1 MRSRTAPGLPRG
13 FNSAETTT
21 LVSVKHSIRAIM
33 RGTLDPRQHSMNP
46 GRNEPCPCGSG
57 RKYKH
62 CCGAPEAAPPESP
75 EDLQWRRLR
84 RAIEPLPVELLR
96 FSGDYFG
103 PMGLAEAW
111 DEFTGWEDV
120 PFDARS
126 PHIPVFMPWFFH
138 NWTPDLPD
146 TEVRMEARA
155 ELTAAQAY
163 LARKGRRL
171 DPLAR
176 RYLEACVGAPFSFFD
191 ASACEPGRGFTL
203 RDILTGEECRVTERS
218 ASRSVHAGDVLF
230 AKIARLEGLAVMEAC
245 STVIIPPDRKLPVL
259 ELRKHMREA
268 EAQLPSSAMADWE
281 MELIGTYLELA
292 DVLLNPQPP
301 QLQNTDGEALA
312 FHKLVFEIE
321 SPRAAFDALKGLA
334 LDADDAE
341 LLGEAE
347 RDENGVLRRVQFP
360 WQKRGNAKH
369 KGWDNTVLGTLGIDG
384 SRLTAE
390 VNSEQ
395 RAKLI
400 REIIEEHL
408 GSKAKHLATEIQSTE
423 AMLKRAAEGGDSE
436 EARASREEHE
446 RLAALPEV
454 RQAIAAQMR
463 AHFEQWADQEIPA
476 LGGQTPRQAVK
487 DPEGREMVAA
497 LILKMERDG
506 AAMSPPI
513 DASIVRELRQRLG
526 V

>member
-1 MRSRTAPGLPRG
+1 
-13 FNSAETTT
+13 
-21 LVSVKHSIRAIM
+21 
-33 RGTLDPRQHSMNP
+33 MNR

-62 CCGAPEAAPPESP
+62 CCGAPKAAPSESP

-84 RAIEPLPVELLR
+84 RAIEPLNMELLR
-96 FSGDYFG
+96 FSKDYFG
-103 PMGLAEAW
+103 PEGLAEAW

-120 PFDARS
+120 PFDAHSR
-126 PHIPVFMPWFFH
+126 HIPVFMPWFFH

-146 TEVRMEARA
+146 TEVRVEARA
-155 ELTAAQAY
+155 EVTAAQAY

-176 RYLEACVGAPFSFFD
+176 RYLEACAGVPFSFYD
-191 ASACEPGRGFTL
+191 VSACEPGRGFTL
-203 RDILTGEECRVTERS
+203 RDIFSGEESRVTERS
-218 ASRSVHAGDVLF
+218 ASRSVSAGDVLF

-245 STVIIPPDRKLPVL
+245 SSVIIPPDRKWPVL
-259 ELRKHMREA
+259 ELRKRIRKV
-268 EAQLPSSAMADWE
+268 EAQLPSSGMADRE
-281 MELIGTYLELA
+281 MALIGTYRELA
-292 DVLLNPQPP
+292 SALLNPQPP
-301 QLQNTDGEALA
+301 QLQNTDGEALS

-341 LLGEAE
+341 LLAE
-347 RDENGVLRRVQFP
+347 SETDENGALRRVQFP

-369 KGWDNTVLGTLGIDG
+369 KGWDNTVLGTLVIDG

-390 VNSEQ
+390 VNSQQ

-400 REIIEEHL
+400 RDVIEERL
-408 GSKAKHLATEIQSTE
+408 ESKAKHLATEIESTD
-423 AMLKRAAEGGDSE
+423 AMLKRMREDRGGQE
-436 EARASREEHE
+436 KEQARPGREEHE
-446 RLAALPEV
+446 RLAALPEG
-454 RQAIAAQMR
+454 RQAIDAQMR

-497 LILKMERDG
+497 LILTMERHG
-506 AAMSPPI
+506 QAMSPPI
-513 DASIVRELRQRLG
+513 EASIVRELRQRLG
-526 V
+526 L

>member
-1 MRSRTAPGLPRG
+1 
-13 FNSAETTT
+13 
-21 LVSVKHSIRAIM
+21 
-33 RGTLDPRQHSMNP
+33 MNP

-62 CCGAPEAAPPESP
+62 CCGAPKAAPSESP

-84 RAIEPLPVELLR
+84 RAIEPLNMELLR
-96 FSGDYFG
+96 FSKDYFG
-103 PMGLAEAW
+103 PEGLAEAW

-155 ELTAAQAY
+155 EITAAQAY
-163 LARKGRRL
+163 LARKGRRF

-176 RYLEACVGAPFSFFD
+176 RYLEACAGAPFSFYD
-191 ASACEPGRGFTL
+191 VSACEPGRGFTL
-203 RDILTGEECRVTERS
+203 RDIFSGEECRVTERS
-218 ASRSVHAGDVLF
+218 ASRSVSTGDVLF

-245 STVIIPPDRKLPVL
+245 SSVIIPPDRKWPVL
-259 ELRKHMREA
+259 ELRKHIREA
-268 EAQLPSSAMADWE
+268 EAQLREAEARLPSSGTADWE

-292 DVLLNPQPP
+292 EGLLDPQPP
-301 QLQNTDGEALA
+301 KLQNTDGEALS
-312 FHKLVFEIE
+312 FHKLVFKIE

-334 LDADDAE
+334 LDADDPE
-341 LLGEAE
+341 LLAE
-347 RDENGVLRRVQFP
+347 SDNDENGVLRRVEFP
-360 WQKRGNAKH
+360 WKKHGNAQH
-369 KGWDNTVLGTLGIDG
+369 KTWDNTVLGTLVIDD

-390 VNSEQ
+390 VNSAK

-400 REIIEEHL
+400 RKIIEERL

-446 RLAALPEV
+446 RLAARPEV
-454 RQAIAAQMR
+454 RQAIADEMR
-463 AHFEQWADQEIPA
+463 AHFEQWADEKLPA

-487 DPEGREMVAA
+487 DPEGRDMVAA
-497 LILKMERDG
+497 LILQMERHG
-506 AAMSPPI
+506 QAMSPPL

-526 V
+526 W

>member
-1 MRSRTAPGLPRG
+1 
-13 FNSAETTT
+13 
-21 LVSVKHSIRAIM
+21 
-33 RGTLDPRQHSMNP
+33 MNP

-62 CCGAPEAAPPESP
+62 CCGAPEAAPSESP

-96 FSGDYFG
+96 FTGEYFG
-103 PMGLAEAW
+103 PAGMAEAW

-120 PFDARS
+120 PFVAHS

-155 ELTAAQAY
+155 EVTAAQAY
-163 LARKGRRL
+163 VARKGRRL

-176 RYLEACVGAPFSFFD
+176 RYLEACAGALFSFYD
-191 ASACEPGRGFTL
+191 VSACEPGRGFTL
-203 RDILTGEECRVTERS
+203 RDIFSAEECRITERS
-218 ASRSVHAGDVLF
+218 ASRSVRTGDVLF
-230 AKIARLEGLAVMEAC
+230 AKIARLEDLAVMEAC
-245 STVIIPPDRKLPVL
+245 SSVIIPPDRKWPIL
-259 ELRKHMREA
+259 ELRKHIREA
-268 EAQLPSSAMADWE
+268 EAQLPSSGMADWE

-292 DVLLNPQPP
+292 EALLNPQPP
-301 QLQNTDGEALA
+301 RLQNTDGEALA

-341 LLGEAE
+341 LLGEAQN
-347 RDENGVLRRVQFP
+347 DENGALRRVQFP

-369 KGWDNTVLGTLGIDG
+369 KGWDNTVLGTLVIDG
-384 SRLTAE
+384 PKLTAE
-390 VNSEQ
+390 VNSEG

-400 REIIEEHL
+400 REIIEERL

-423 AMLKRAAEGGDSE
+423 AMLKRMREDRGGQE
-436 EARASREEHE
+436 KEHARPGREEHE

-454 RQAIAAQMR
+454 RQAIAEQMR
-463 AHFEQWADQEIPA
+463 AHFEQWADLEIPA
-476 LGGQTPRQAVK
+476 LGGQTPRQAVR

-497 LILKMERDG
+497 LILKMERNG

-513 DASIVRELRQRLG
+513 EASIVRELRQRLG
-526 V
+526 L